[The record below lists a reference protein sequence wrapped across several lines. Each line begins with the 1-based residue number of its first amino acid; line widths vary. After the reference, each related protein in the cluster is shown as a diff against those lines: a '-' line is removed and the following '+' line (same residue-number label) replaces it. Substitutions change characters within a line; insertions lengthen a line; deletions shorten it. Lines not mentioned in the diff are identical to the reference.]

1 MSVYKILQ
9 ELKSTSKTTE
19 KKKILENN
27 KSNELLQR
35 VVKMALHPQ
44 MQSGIKKIPQ
54 DAFFNRNENPSL
66 TLAEALDTME
76 LFYKSELT
84 GNAARNKLEDM
95 LNSLS
100 TEDALVLERV
110 VLKDLDCGIQ
120 EKNANA
126 VFGKNFIP
134 EQPYMRCSL
143 VTLKTI
149 QNITSLV
156 NPKYMYAVS
165 EVKMDGQYLDHVI
178 SGEKY
183 VSTSRNG
190 KVYDF
195 MGIKDEEAYRL
206 AAKIEELD
214 PRCKGIGVAL
224 NGEAVA
230 VDKHG
235 KFLSRETSNGIVQK
249 AGKDTMSVEE
259 AEQVVF
265 VLWDY
270 LPYDK
275 FQEGEWKEVRAN
287 RRKVLEQAIEESGVT
302 SFRMVEYKKVYS
314 IDEAFD
320 WNAELIERGEEG
332 SVLKCEEGIWKAH
345 TSPKQLKMKLEM
357 DVDLRMTDF
366 NLGDSDGKFAFT
378 LGSIFAESEDSLIKV
393 NVSGFKEKDDPW
405 TRDIIW
411 AKKEELRNGII
422 TVTTTGLTK
431 DKRTGQLSLFLPRY
445 KEFRFDKDTADT
457 YERILEIRESSIK
470 VLKEKFKSKN
480 R

>member
-9 ELKSTSKTTE
+9 ELKSTSKTNE

-27 KSNELLQR
+27 KNDILLQR

-44 MQSGIKKIPQ
+44 LQSGIKKVPQ

-66 TLAEALDTME
+66 TLGEALDMME
-76 LFYKSELT
+76 LFYNSELT
-84 GNAARNKLEDM
+84 GNAARNKLQEM
-95 LNSLS
+95 LTDLS

-110 VLKDLDCGIQ
+110 IMKDLDCGIQ

-143 VTLKTI
+143 VNLKTI

-165 EVKMDGQYLDHVI
+165 EVKMDGQYLDHVMV
-178 SGEKY
+178 GEKY

-195 MGIKDEEAYRL
+195 LGRKDDEAFRL
-206 AAKIEELD
+206 AAKIAELD
-214 PRCKGIGVAL
+214 PRCSVGTAF

-230 VDKHG
+230 VDKNG
-235 KFLSRETSNGIVQK
+235 KFLNRETSNGIVQK
-249 AGKDTMSVEE
+249 AGKDSISEDE
-259 AEQVVF
+259 ADQVVF

-275 FQEGEWKEVRAN
+275 FQEGEWKELRVN
-287 RRKVLEQAIEESGVT
+287 RRNILEQAIKESGVT

-332 SVLKCEEGIWKAH
+332 SVLKCEEGIWKSH

-357 DVDLRMTDF
+357 DVDLRMIGF
-366 NLGDSDGKFAFT
+366 NLGDSDGKFSNT
-378 LGSIFAESEDSLIKV
+378 LGSIFCESEDGLIKV

-411 AKKEELRNGII
+411 AKQDELENKII

-431 DKRTGQLSLFLPRY
+431 DKRTGQYSLFLPRY
-445 KEFRFDKDTADT
+445 KEFRTDKDTADT
-457 YERILEIRESSIK
+457 YERILEIRESAIQ
-470 VLKEKFKSKN
+470 VLKEKFKSKK

>member
-9 ELKSTSKTTE
+9 ELKSTSKTNE
-19 KKKILENN
+19 KKKILEKN
-27 KSNELLQR
+27 KDNKLLQR
-35 VVKMALHPQ
+35 VIKMALHPQ
-44 MQSGIKKIPQ
+44 LQSGIKKIPP
-54 DAFFNRNENPSL
+54 DAFYNRNDNPTL
-66 TLAEALDTME
+66 TLDEALDTME
-76 LFYKSELT
+76 LFYSSELT
-84 GNAARNKLEDM
+84 GNAARKKLEDT
-95 LNSLS
+95 LNELS

-149 QNITSLV
+149 KNITSFD
-156 NPKYMYAVS
+156 NPKYNCAVS

-178 SGEKY
+178 TNGKY

-195 MGIKDEEAYRL
+195 MGIKDDEAFRL
-206 AAKIEELD
+206 AAKLEELD
-214 PRCKGIGVAL
+214 PRCAGIGVAL

-230 VDKHG
+230 VDKNG
-235 KFLSRETSNGIVQK
+235 KFLPRETSNGIVQK
-249 AGKDTMSVEE
+249 AGKDTMSPEE
-259 AEQVVF
+259 AENVVF

-275 FQEGEWKEVRAN
+275 FIEGEWKEVRAN
-287 RRKVLEQAIEESGVT
+287 RRKVLEQAIKESGVT
-302 SFRMVEYKKVYS
+302 SFRFVEYKTVYS

-320 WNAELIERGEEG
+320 WNCELIERGEEG

-357 DVDLRMTDF
+357 DVDLRMIDF
-366 NLGDSDGKFAFT
+366 NLGASDGKFSET
-378 LGSIFAESEDSLIKV
+378 LGSILACSEDEIIKV

-405 TRDIIW
+405 TRDNIW
-411 AKKEELRNGII
+411 AKRETLRNGII
-422 TVTTTGLTK
+422 TVKTTGLTK

-445 KEFRFDKDTADT
+445 VEFRFDKDTADT

-470 VLKEKFKSKN
+470 VLKEIFKSRKK
-480 R
+480 